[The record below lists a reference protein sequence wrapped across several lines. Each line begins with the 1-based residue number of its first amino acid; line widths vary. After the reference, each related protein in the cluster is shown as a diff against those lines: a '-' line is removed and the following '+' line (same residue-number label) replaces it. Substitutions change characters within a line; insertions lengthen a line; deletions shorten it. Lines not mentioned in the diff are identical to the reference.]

1 MKVNYRHVLK
11 VISLPLAL
19 FLLLPFADPCYWKD
33 FFSREMMTPSEFF
46 CLFWSQHLDFT
57 PSYLWISAIPDIIEI
72 IFLVLWAV
80 KPCRRTGVR
89 LTIGTYFI
97 LGTVSGYPIYIL
109 IIAFID
115 SQRGMV
121 TG

>member
-19 FLLLPFADPCYWKD
+19 FLLLPFADPCYWQD
-33 FFSREMMTPSEFF
+33 IFSREMMTSSEFF
-46 CLFWSQHLDFT
+46 CLYWSKHAVFT
-57 PSYLWISAIPDIIEI
+57 LRYLWIYVIPDIIEI
-72 IFLVLWAV
+72 ILLVLWAV
-80 KPCRRTGVR
+80 KPYRKTGVR

-97 LGTVSGYPIYIL
+97 LGTAQGYPIYIL

-115 SQRGMV
+115 SQRHAPV
-121 TG
+121 